1 MKFPFCSICIV
12 FWLLCGGTALHA
24 TSLTAPGVDSAQIS
38 DAAAKLPPEVR
49 DQFSRRELSSQSA
62 HDLTIRGAELRDRLA
77 KEPDNPALL
86 HELGT
91 VVFQQG
97 GAKEAKALW
106 TVAHKKEP
114 NLASPEV
121 MAAVQEVFRLSA
133 KGDKA
138 EAEKQ
143 LASNEKRFTKDP
155 YFQLIKAEQAM
166 RSRNFAVAEKAYEE
180 AHKLGPKLYVTA
192 LNLGRF
198 NAFSKRDSAEV
209 NRLYHIAAQ
218 LAPEKPEVWQSLGTF
233 QFEQKQADKALESFR
248 KAKALNSDAPV
259 AERSLGDLSFA
270 TGDFSGAEKW
280 YRAGLKTSPTPE
292 EEVLIR
298 AALGDV
304 LLRLGKRK
312 EARQEIQA
320 VLAKKEMPPLVF
332 ALATIDEAED
342 QLMQAEKGYRRV
354 LELLP
359 ENPLAANN
367 LAMLLLQTDGSAKDA
382 LTLAEQARK
391 AIPDNLIIEGTYGCA
406 LVQSGS
412 SAEGVTILEKI
423 TKVNSD
429 FDAWAH
435 YFLIKGLT
443 ALNRVDEAKAQVDK
457 ILAFKKESPANQT
470 VEKVILR
477 LELKNP

>member
-1 MKFPFCSICIV
+1 MKYPLFCVWTV
-12 FWLLCGGTALHA
+12 FLLLCCGVPLYA
-24 TSLTAPGVDSAQIS
+24 TSLTVPGGDSAQTT
-38 DAAAKLPPEVR
+38 DAAAQLPPEVR

-62 HDLTIRGAELRDRLA
+62 HDLAIRNADLRDRLT

-180 AHKLGPKLYVTA
+180 AHKVGPKLYVTA
-192 LNLGRF
+192 LNLGKYY
-198 NAFSKRDSAEV
+198 AFRKRDSAQV
-209 NRLYHIAAQ
+209 NKLYQIAVQ

-248 KAKALNSDAPV
+248 KAKALDPDAPM
-259 AERSLGDLSFA
+259 AERRLGDLSFA
-270 TGDFSGAEKW
+270 AGDFSGAEKW
-280 YRAGLKTSPTPE
+280 YRAALKTTSTPE
-292 EEVLIR
+292 EEVLVR

-304 LLRLGKRK
+304 LLRLGQRK
-312 EARQEIQA
+312 EARQEIQE
-320 VLAKKEMPPLVF
+320 VLTKKEIPPLVF
-332 ALATIDEAED
+332 ALATIDEVED
-342 QLMQAEKGYRRV
+342 KLMQAEKGYRRV

-367 LAMLLLQTDGSAKDA
+367 LAMLLLKTDGSAKEA
-382 LTLAEQARK
+382 LALAERARK

-412 SAEGVTILEKI
+412 SAEGVAILEKV

-435 YFLIKGLT
+435 YFLVKGLT
-443 ALNRVDEAKAQVDK
+443 ALNRADEVKAQVDK
-457 ILAFKKESPANQT
+457 ILAFKKESPTDQT

-477 LELKNP
+477 LGLKNP